1 MQDTFKNGR
10 LLAGGGSAPPEK
22 PNEKS
27 RKTCPMCKMESEENA
42 GSSRSAE
49 MENETKKLKEEIVC
63 LQKEVELEKKTN
75 TALDVQLKELK
86 EKISND
92 ATQKELETN
101 YEVIVL
107 NKKLTDFQ
115 GQIEKMT
122 KEHDKKLAENKK
134 KTGKNH
140 IYFKKII

>member
-10 LLAGGGSAPPEK
+10 LQAGGGSAPAEK
-22 PNEKS
+22 SNEKS
-27 RKTCPMCKMESEENA
+27 RKMCPLCKMDSEENA
-42 GSSRSAE
+42 SGTSRSVAVDVE
-49 MENETKKLKEEIVC
+49 TETKKLKEEIVN

-75 TALDVQLKELK
+75 TELDVQLKELK

-92 ATQKELETN
+92 ATQKDLETN

-107 NKKLTDFQ
+107 NKKLTEFQ
-115 GQIEKMT
+115 AQLEKMT

-134 KTGKNH
+134 KTGKD
-140 IYFKKII
+140 F